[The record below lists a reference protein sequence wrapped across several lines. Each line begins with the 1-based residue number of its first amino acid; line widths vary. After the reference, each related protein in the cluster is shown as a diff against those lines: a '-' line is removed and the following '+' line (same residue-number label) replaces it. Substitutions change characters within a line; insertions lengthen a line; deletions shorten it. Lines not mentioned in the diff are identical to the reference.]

1 MDVMYKNLIEV
12 IISKGEEDNRGIY
25 FIRSED
31 AEEFL
36 SYKELYK
43 LAWRQKQCMIE
54 KGLKAKTEVILQ
66 YEDNREFLIAFWACI
81 LGRMIPVPLTA
92 QKGRKSVEQVL
103 KIYKQ
108 LRNPFIA
115 TTISRRKEIN
125 DAIDDENVKNIHIF
139 DNLGNYEQSECM
151 ETPISCNPDDIAF
164 LQFSSGSTGAPKG
177 VQISH
182 KNLLENFK
190 GMVEDSEVVETDSML
205 SWMPLYHNIGL
216 IVSHML
222 GIYCNIDSYL
232 MSTELFIYRPYL
244 WMEKISEHKVTLT
257 CSPNFG
263 YRYYL
268 RGIMNRDCSRLD
280 LSNLRIILNGA
291 EPISLKAC
299 NTFLEMMKQYHLREN
314 VFQTGYG
321 LSEATVSVTST
332 KVGRLLENVWIC
344 GENQKIGTPVQIL
357 SSEAESSFAVELV
370 KVGRTHRN
378 NEIRIVDEDG
388 NVLEEDY
395 FGEIQVRGAIIS
407 SGYYDGLNQ
416 NEKMKVQDGWL
427 STGDIGF
434 IHEGELIISGRKKD
448 IIFVNGKNYYCND
461 LENIIKEEYP
471 NCECAICGVF
481 REEEERDQI
490 ILFLVKGEQTFIEL
504 RKFGDYSRKKIAR
517 RTGVILDKVVL
528 INEIPKTNSGK
539 IQRFRLKE
547 WIEKGNYYD
556 LYSQYSRT
564 QVIDIIQEQLK
575 NVLGFTIDD
584 LDESIVEAG
593 VNSMKAAQF
602 HKLMSQVIEVEL
614 PVSIVYDY
622 PSVNA
627 IADFI
632 LGEKQEEHEKP
643 QRKEIVQTEDIAV
656 IGMAC
661 QFPKGADTK
670 ELYWSKLLEE
680 YDGITDIPEERKQLK
695 DYCEKYGLNV
705 KGGFLSNIEQ
715 FDAGFFGITPKEAKY
730 IDPQQRLLLN
740 NSYLALQDACLDI
753 KKLRGSKT
761 GVYIGISN
769 SDYKEIIPKEEV
781 VSYML
786 SGNMNN
792 MAAGRISYTFDFHGP
807 SLVIDTACSSSL
819 VAIHQAVLSLHAGE
833 SDMALAGGVNCIF
846 SPYGYLGLKEMNAL
860 SKTGHCHT
868 FDEEADGYVRSE
880 GCGVVVLKRYQDAIE
895 NGDRIY
901 AVIKGSAVNSD
912 GWSSGL
918 TAPNGTAQV
927 RVMRQALKNAGVLP
941 SEVSFVETH
950 GTGTK
955 LGDPQEMNAL
965 NRVYGDREKKLYLG
979 ASKTNIGHTESAAGI
994 ASFIKT
1000 VLAVYYGKI
1009 PANRGIHELNHLIPW
1024 QEMKFQVPAVMVEWR
1039 EPCRMAG
1046 ISSFGLSGTNAHMIV
1061 GQAKQPNHYEFP
1073 KSVPQVLTLSARK
1086 KDLLVK
1092 EIEDMADFLEETSE
1106 PLERIV
1112 FTANRCRA
1120 GEKYKAAVV
1129 AKTKEEYIQ
1138 CLRTKS
1144 KIIEKGTADTIPKNN
1159 KIVMLFGGIQKLS
1172 FEGFQNLYENN
1183 VVFQKTVK
1191 KCQDIVMK
1199 DYDVDIMAYLHGEDN
1214 GNLLTKMYLY
1224 MTTEYGIFKM
1234 IQYFGIKVNAIL
1246 GHEYGEWIG
1255 AVAAGILSLKQA
1267 FAFAT
1272 GMEQIK
1278 AKYGKG
1284 LHTALVFLSE
1294 ERWMEMLDE
1303 EKQTQIHLLS
1313 VNTKE
1318 SLVVGYEE
1326 PSKFQSFVKERD
1338 ILYLELSDC
1347 DVNWIEDKG
1356 AAVQEFSKLIDNEEV
1371 KEEAIP
1377 YYSTARS
1384 FAKYTEKETRKMFT
1398 WLLEEDTNILRTMQ
1412 KTEELDC
1419 DIYVECNVRP
1429 YLSVIAEQDLKDEKS
1444 IFPII
1449 RKVGDEELQ
1458 FRDTI
1463 RKLYEYG
1470 LDVDFGVKN
1479 VQGDWLVQLPGKEWK
1494 QSRYWF

>member
-1 MDVMYKNLIEV
+1 MDVMYINLIEV
-12 IISKGEEDNRGIY
+12 ITSKGEEDNRGIY
-25 FIRSED
+25 FIRGED
-31 AEEFL
+31 VEEFL
-36 SYKELYK
+36 SYKELYE

-92 QKGRKSVEQVL
+92 QKGRESVEQVL
-103 KIYKQ
+103 KIYRQ
-108 LRNPFIA
+108 LRKPYIA
-115 TTISRRKEIN
+115 TTNSRRKEIVN
-125 DAIDDENVKNIHIF
+125 ALDENDVINIHIY
-139 DNLGNYEQSECM
+139 DNSGNYQLSKCVEA
-151 ETPISCNPDDIAF
+151 PVNCNPDDVAF

-182 KNLLENFK
+182 NNLLENFK
-190 GMVEDSEVVETDSML
+190 GMVEDSEVVETDSIL

-268 RGIMNRDCSRLD
+268 RGIMNRDCSKLD

-332 KVGRLLENVWIC
+332 KVGRPLENIWIC
-344 GENQKIGTPVQIL
+344 GENQNIGAPVQFL
-357 SSEAESSFAVELV
+357 NSEAESSFAVELV
-370 KVGRTHRN
+370 KVGRAHHN

-395 FGEIQVRGAIIS
+395 FGEIQVGGAIIS

-416 NEKMKVQDGWL
+416 NEKMKIQDGWL
-427 STGDIGF
+427 NTGDIGF
-434 IHEGELIISGRKKD
+434 IHEGELLISGRKKD

-539 IQRFRLKE
+539 IQRFQLKE

-556 LYSQYSRT
+556 LYRQYSRA
-564 QVIDIIQEQLK
+564 QVIDIIEEQLK

-602 HKLMSQVIEVEL
+602 HKLMSQVIEMEL

-627 IADFI
+627 MADFI
-632 LGEKQEEHEKP
+632 LGEKQEDHEK
-643 QRKEIVQTEDIAV
+643 QERTEIFQTEDIAV

-680 YDGITDIPEERKQLK
+680 YDGITGIPEERKELK
-695 DYCEKYGLNV
+695 EYCEKNRVDL
-705 KGGFLSNIEQ
+705 KGGFLWDVDQ
-715 FDAGFFGITPKEAKY
+715 FDAGLFGITPKEAKY
-730 IDPQQRLLLN
+730 LDPQQRLLLK

-753 KKLRGSKT
+753 KELRGSRT

-769 SDYKEIIPKEEV
+769 SDYKEIMPKEEA

-807 SLVIDTACSSSL
+807 ALVVDTACSSSL
-819 VAIHQAVLSLHAGE
+819 VAIHQAVLSLHSGE

-895 NGDRIY
+895 NGDHIY

-927 RVMRQALKNAGVLP
+927 RVMRQALKNAGVMA

-965 NRVYGDREKKLYLG
+965 NLVYGDREKELYLG
-979 ASKTNIGHTESAAGI
+979 AGKTNIGHTESAAGI
-994 ASFIKT
+994 AAFIKT

-1009 PANRGIHELNHLIPW
+1009 PANRGVHVLNHLIPW
-1024 QEMKFQVPAVMVEWR
+1024 QSMKFQVPTAMVEWR
-1039 EPCRMAG
+1039 EPCRIAG

-1061 GQAKQPNHYEFP
+1061 GQAEQPKHYEFP
-1073 KSVPQVLTLSARK
+1073 KLVPQVLTISARK
-1086 KDLLVK
+1086 KELLVK
-1092 EIEDMADFLEETSE
+1092 EIENMADFLEETTN
-1106 PLERIV
+1106 PLDRIV

-1120 GEKYKAAVV
+1120 GEKYRAAVV
-1129 AKTKEEYIQ
+1129 ARTREEYIKR
-1138 CLRTKS
+1138 LREKS
-1144 KIIEKGTADTIPKNN
+1144 KFLKNGMLDTVPKNN
-1159 KIVMLFGGIQKLS
+1159 KTVLLFGGIQKLTL
-1172 FEGFQNLYENN
+1172 EGFQNLYENN
-1183 VVFQKTVK
+1183 FIFQKAVNE
-1191 KCQDIVMK
+1191 CQEILMK
-1199 DYDVDIMAYLHGEDN
+1199 EYDVDVMAYLHSEDN
-1214 GNLLTKMYLY
+1214 ENPLTNMYLY
-1224 MTTEYGIFKM
+1224 MTLEYGILMM
-1234 IQYFGIKVNAIL
+1234 IQYFGVKINAIL
-1246 GHEYGEWIG
+1246 GHRYGEWIG
-1255 AVAAGILSLKQA
+1255 AVAAEIISLQQA
-1267 FAFAT
+1267 FLFAT
-1272 GMEQIK
+1272 GAEQIK
-1278 AKYGKG
+1278 AKYGKR
-1284 LHTALVFLSE
+1284 LNTSLVFLSE
-1294 ERWMEMLDE
+1294 ESWMEMLDKE
-1303 EKQTQIHLLS
+1303 RQTGMHLLS

-1326 PSKFQSFVKERD
+1326 TSKFQSFVQEHD
-1338 ILYLELSDC
+1338 ISHLELPDC
-1347 DVNWIEDKG
+1347 DVNWIEDKE
-1356 AAVQEFSKLIDNEEV
+1356 AAVQEFSKLIGNEDMQEEV
-1371 KEEAIP
+1371 IP
-1377 YYSTARS
+1377 YCSTARS
-1384 FAKYTEKETRKMFT
+1384 FVEYRKSEPRKMFG
-1398 WLLEEDTNILRTMQ
+1398 WLLEEDSHILRAMQ
-1412 KTEELDC
+1412 KTEGLDC

-1429 YLSVIAEQDLKDEKS
+1429 YLSVMAEQDLKEER
-1444 IFPII
+1444 IILPII
-1449 RKVGDEELQ
+1449 RKAGDEELQ
-1458 FRDTI
+1458 VRDTI

-1470 LDVDFGVKN
+1470 VDVDFGVKN
-1479 VQGDWLVQLPGKEWK
+1479 VQGDWLIQLPGKEWK